1 MRLVTKS
8 DVKTS
13 VTTYIQATTYIHATT
28 YTHAS
33 GDDMVEVFASSR
45 QEVTVIS
52 YAFKL
57 SYYLFL

>member
-33 GDDMVEVFASSR
+33 ADDMVEVFASSR
-45 QEVTVIS
+45 QEVIS
-52 YAFKL
+52 H
-57 SYYLFL
+57 